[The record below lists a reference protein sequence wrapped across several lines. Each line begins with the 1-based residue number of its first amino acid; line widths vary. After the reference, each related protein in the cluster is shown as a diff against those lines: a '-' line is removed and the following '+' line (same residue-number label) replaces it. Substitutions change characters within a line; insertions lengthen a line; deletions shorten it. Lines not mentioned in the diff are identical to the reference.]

1 MPLVFEW
8 DAEKARN
15 NRRKHRVSFDEACTV
30 FDDPLA
36 FIFLDEGHS
45 QGETREIIIGHSIMR
60 RLMILC
66 FTERSTDR
74 IRIISARPATRRER
88 SDYENYLQK

>member
-1 MPLVFEW
+1 MPLEFEW
-8 DAEKARN
+8 DPEKAKN
-15 NRRKHRVSFDEACTV
+15 NHRKHRVSFDEACTV

-36 FIFLDEGHS
+36 FIFLDEDHS

-66 FTERSTDR
+66 FTVRSNDR

-88 SDYENYLQK
+88 SDYENYLEK

>member
-8 DAEKARN
+8 DAEKAKN

-36 FIFLDEGHS
+36 FIFLDEDHS
-45 QGETREIIIGHSIMR
+45 QGEAREIIIGFDHEKIDNSLLYRAFKRSHSDHQR
-60 RLMILC
+60 AASDSAG
-66 FTERSTDR
+66 TER
-74 IRIISARPATRRER
+74 
-88 SDYENYLQK
+88 L

>member
-8 DAEKARN
+8 DSEKAKN
-15 NRRKHRVSFDEACTV
+15 NHRKHRVSFDEACTV
-30 FDDPLA
+30 F
-36 FIFLDEGHS
+36 DEGHS

-66 FTERSTDR
+66 FTERSNQR

-88 SDYENYLQK
+88 GDYENYLQK